1 MQKYLKKSNIS
12 QWYEF
17 IFDGRTGAEVNK
29 NIIKLTFVDG
39 LKGDDALTENGII
52 IDLGGPGVKSI
63 ISSEF
68 DSLIIK
74 RRRIMKR
81 IRRIVKP
88 GSLFLAI
95 LMITV
100 FTPYQTVL
108 AKMISTETVIEAGRA
123 HEARM
128 YVNSVLAREDVMASL
143 ISQGIDMTEAKAR
156 VDNLTDSEI
165 VSLADQIETAPAGG
179 GAIGII
185 VGAAVVV
192 FIVLVITDV
201 LGYTDIFP
209 FIKKLNGK

>member
-1 MQKYLKKSNIS
+1 M
-12 QWYEF
+12 
-17 IFDGRTGAEVNK
+17 R
-29 NIIKLTFVDG
+29 
-39 LKGDDALTENGII
+39 
-52 IDLGGPGVKSI
+52 
-63 ISSEF
+63 
-68 DSLIIK
+68 
-74 RRRIMKR
+74 R

-100 FTPYQTVL
+100 FTPYQTAL
-108 AKMISTETVIEAGRA
+108 AKMISTETVIEVGRA

-143 ISQGIDMTEAKAR
+143 LSQGIDMTEAKAR

-165 VSLADQIETAPAGG
+165 VSLADQIETTPAGA
-179 GAIGII
+179 GALGII

-209 FIKKLNGK
+209 FIKK

>member
-1 MQKYLKKSNIS
+1 L
-12 QWYEF
+12 
-17 IFDGRTGAEVNK
+17 R
-29 NIIKLTFVDG
+29 
-39 LKGDDALTENGII
+39 
-52 IDLGGPGVKSI
+52 
-63 ISSEF
+63 
-68 DSLIIK
+68 
-74 RRRIMKR
+74 R

-108 AKMISTETVIEAGRA
+108 AKMISTETVIEAGKA

-143 ISQGIDMTEAKAR
+143 LSQGIDMTEAKAR

-192 FIVLVITDV
+192 FIVLVVTDV

-209 FIKKLNGK
+209 FIKK

>member
-1 MQKYLKKSNIS
+1 M
-12 QWYEF
+12 
-17 IFDGRTGAEVNK
+17 R
-29 NIIKLTFVDG
+29 
-39 LKGDDALTENGII
+39 
-52 IDLGGPGVKSI
+52 
-63 ISSEF
+63 
-68 DSLIIK
+68 
-74 RRRIMKR
+74 R

-100 FTPYQTVL
+100 FTPYQTVM

-143 ISQGIDMTEAKAR
+143 MSQGIDMTEAKAR

-209 FIKKLNGK
+209 FIKK

>member
-1 MQKYLKKSNIS
+1 
-12 QWYEF
+12 
-17 IFDGRTGAEVNK
+17 
-29 NIIKLTFVDG
+29 
-39 LKGDDALTENGII
+39 
-52 IDLGGPGVKSI
+52 
-63 ISSEF
+63 
-68 DSLIIK
+68 
-74 RRRIMKR
+74 MKR

-108 AKMISTETVIEAGRA
+108 AKMISTETVIEAGKA

-143 ISQGIDMTEAKAR
+143 LSQGIDMTEAKAR

-209 FIKKLNGK
+209 FIKK

>member
-1 MQKYLKKSNIS
+1 
-12 QWYEF
+12 
-17 IFDGRTGAEVNK
+17 
-29 NIIKLTFVDG
+29 
-39 LKGDDALTENGII
+39 
-52 IDLGGPGVKSI
+52 
-63 ISSEF
+63 
-68 DSLIIK
+68 
-74 RRRIMKR
+74 MKR

-108 AKMISTETVIEAGRA
+108 AKIISTETVIEVGRA

-156 VDNLTDSEI
+156 VDYLTDSEI

-179 GAIGII
+179 SVVGII
-185 VGAAVVV
+185 VGAAVVT
-192 FIVLVITDV
+192 FIVLLITDI

-209 FIKKLNGK
+209 FIKK

>member
-1 MQKYLKKSNIS
+1 M
-12 QWYEF
+12 
-17 IFDGRTGAEVNK
+17 
-29 NIIKLTFVDG
+29 
-39 LKGDDALTENGII
+39 
-52 IDLGGPGVKSI
+52 
-63 ISSEF
+63 
-68 DSLIIK
+68 
-74 RRRIMKR
+74 MKR

-128 YVNSVLAREDVMASL
+128 YVNSVLAREDVMTSL
-143 ISQGIDMTEAKAR
+143 LSQGIDMTEAKAR

-209 FIKKLNGK
+209 FIKK

>member
-1 MQKYLKKSNIS
+1 
-12 QWYEF
+12 
-17 IFDGRTGAEVNK
+17 
-29 NIIKLTFVDG
+29 
-39 LKGDDALTENGII
+39 
-52 IDLGGPGVKSI
+52 
-63 ISSEF
+63 
-68 DSLIIK
+68 
-74 RRRIMKR
+74 MKR

-95 LMITV
+95 LMITI
-100 FTPYQTVL
+100 FTPYQTVM

-143 ISQGIDMTEAKAR
+143 IYQGIDMTEAKAR

-209 FIKKLNGK
+209 FIKK

>member
-1 MQKYLKKSNIS
+1 MKK
-12 QWYEF
+12 
-17 IFDGRTGAEVNK
+17 
-29 NIIKLTFVDG
+29 
-39 LKGDDALTENGII
+39 
-52 IDLGGPGVKSI
+52 
-63 ISSEF
+63 
-68 DSLIIK
+68 
-74 RRRIMKR
+74 

-108 AKMISTETVIEAGRA
+108 AKIISTETVIEVGRA

-156 VDNLTDSEI
+156 VDYLTDLEI

-179 GAIGII
+179 SVVGII
-185 VGAAVVV
+185 VGAAVVT
-192 FIVLVITDV
+192 FIVLLITDI

-209 FIKKLNGK
+209 FIKK

>member
-1 MQKYLKKSNIS
+1 
-12 QWYEF
+12 
-17 IFDGRTGAEVNK
+17 
-29 NIIKLTFVDG
+29 
-39 LKGDDALTENGII
+39 
-52 IDLGGPGVKSI
+52 
-63 ISSEF
+63 
-68 DSLIIK
+68 
-74 RRRIMKR
+74 MKR

-128 YVNSVLAREDVMASL
+128 YVNSVLAREDVMTSL
-143 ISQGIDMTEAKAR
+143 LSQGIDMTEAKAR

-209 FIKKLNGK
+209 FIKK

>member
-1 MQKYLKKSNIS
+1 
-12 QWYEF
+12 
-17 IFDGRTGAEVNK
+17 
-29 NIIKLTFVDG
+29 
-39 LKGDDALTENGII
+39 
-52 IDLGGPGVKSI
+52 
-63 ISSEF
+63 
-68 DSLIIK
+68 
-74 RRRIMKR
+74 
-81 IRRIVKP
+81 
-88 GSLFLAI
+88 
-95 LMITV
+95 MITV

-108 AKMISTETVIEAGRA
+108 AKMISTETVIEAGKA

-143 ISQGIDMTEAKAR
+143 LSQGIDMTEAKAR

-209 FIKKLNGK
+209 FIKK

>member
-1 MQKYLKKSNIS
+1 M
-12 QWYEF
+12 
-17 IFDGRTGAEVNK
+17 R
-29 NIIKLTFVDG
+29 
-39 LKGDDALTENGII
+39 
-52 IDLGGPGVKSI
+52 
-63 ISSEF
+63 
-68 DSLIIK
+68 
-74 RRRIMKR
+74 R

-143 ISQGIDMTEAKAR
+143 MSQGIDMTEAKAR

-209 FIKKLNGK
+209 FIKK

>member
-1 MQKYLKKSNIS
+1 L
-12 QWYEF
+12 
-17 IFDGRTGAEVNK
+17 GT
-29 NIIKLTFVDG
+29 II
-39 LKGDDALTENGII
+39 
-52 IDLGGPGVKSI
+52 
-63 ISSEF
+63 
-68 DSLIIK
+68 
-74 RRRIMKR
+74 
-81 IRRIVKP
+81 RIVQP
-88 GSLFLAI
+88 GILFLAI

-100 FTPYQTVL
+100 FTAYQTVL
-108 AKMISTETVIEAGRA
+108 AKMISTETVIEAGKA

-143 ISQGIDMTEAKAR
+143 LSQGIDMTEAKAR

-192 FIVLVITDV
+192 FIVLVVTDV

-209 FIKKLNGK
+209 FIKK